1 MRIAKEAL
9 ADDNNFVATVTSGS
23 KGDYFNIAQIT
34 GLLGQQ
40 NFTGQRIQPTLN
52 NNRRTLPHYPFD
64 IPDKETE
71 YESKGFI
78 KNSFIH
84 GLNPREFWFHAV
96 PGREGVTDTA
106 MKTAQSGYIQRRMV
120 KMGEDIKVDN
130 DTTVRNSRGFIYQF
144 QYGDDGLD
152 GSQTVVKQG
161 EPTVC
166 DVSRLVDKLNLE
178 SELK

>member
-1 MRIAKEAL
+1 M
-9 ADDNNFVATVTSGS
+9 
-23 KGDYFNIAQIT
+23 
-34 GLLGQQ
+34 
-40 NFTGQRIQPTLN
+40 
-52 NNRRTLPHYPFD
+52 
-64 IPDKETE
+64 
-71 YESKGFI
+71 
-78 KNSFIH
+78 
-84 GLNPREFWFHAV
+84 NPREFWFHAV

-166 DVSRLVDKLNLE
+166 DVSRLVGKLNLE